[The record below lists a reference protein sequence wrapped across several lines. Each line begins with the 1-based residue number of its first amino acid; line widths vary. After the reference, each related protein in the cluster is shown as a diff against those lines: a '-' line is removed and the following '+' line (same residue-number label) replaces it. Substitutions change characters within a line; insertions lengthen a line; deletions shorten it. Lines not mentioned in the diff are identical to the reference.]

1 MRAAPRCHQ
10 HSRVLPHLSPTAAP
24 LLPADLKGPDS
35 SQKGQQRSGESQR
48 QEGSEER
55 CQTHTV
61 RARTARAEG

>member
-1 MRAAPRCHQ
+1 MCAAPRCHQ